1 MEEIKKILLMI
12 GKGLW
17 WLLQKL
23 LLVVGAILQAFGNW
37 LADNSK
43 HK

>member
-1 MEEIKKILLMI
+1 MEQVIIILKKI
-12 GKGLW
+12 GQALW
-17 WLLQKL
+17 WVLQKTL
-23 LLVVGAILQAFGNW
+23 LIIGAILQAFGNW

>member
-1 MEEIKKILLMI
+1 MEQVKEIFKLI

-17 WLLQKL
+17 WIIQKL
-23 LLVVGAILQAFGNW
+23 LSVVGAILQAFGNW

-43 HK
+43 HR